1 MVGRFNA
8 EEVLEMASQ
17 IERDG
22 ASFYR
27 RAAALTN
34 NSEVSRLFSKLAT
47 MEESHEIIFENM
59 RAEPDV
65 LAQLLGDPDSD
76 AALYLRALAG
86 GSVFP
91 LMRETES
98 VLSPDISLEETLRLA
113 INLELVSIAFY
124 QGIRRGMKEEG
135 ALAKVDAIIAEE
147 MQHVTLLSSY
157 VTPLDVKR

>member
-1 MVGRFNA
+1 MTQQFNA

-22 ASFYR
+22 ASFYK
-27 RAAALTN
+27 RAAAITN
-34 NSEVSRLFSKLAT
+34 NSQVSNLFLNLAA
-47 MEESHEIIFENM
+47 MEESHEIVFENM

-65 LAQLLGDPDSD
+65 LARLLGDPDSD

-98 VLSPDISLEETLRLA
+98 VLSPGISVNETIRMAL
-113 INLELVSIAFY
+113 NLELISIAFY
-124 QGIRRGMKEEG
+124 QGIRRGMRD
-135 ALAKVDAIIAEE
+135 ADDLAKIDAIIGEE
-147 MQHVTLLSSY
+147 MQHVTLLVGY
-157 VTPLDVKR
+157 VTPVDVKR